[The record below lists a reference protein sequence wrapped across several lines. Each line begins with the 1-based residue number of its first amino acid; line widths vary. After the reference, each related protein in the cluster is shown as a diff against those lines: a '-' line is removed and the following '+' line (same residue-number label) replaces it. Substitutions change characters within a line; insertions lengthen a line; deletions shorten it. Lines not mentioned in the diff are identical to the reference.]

1 MLRFWNC
8 WSFPVIQ
15 QKNIF
20 VFLSASAAI
29 SDCSSQPFHTL
40 DSFFLSQRKRVF
52 FKKRKELGFPIFYL
66 FVTRR
71 ERIDDWKDLTIES
84 GQWGSKT
91 KQKSWWPWNFI
102 VMSRTQDV
110 TGIVKRTTTKRN
122 KKQRW
127 SNNKKKMSRVL
138 TVWLTKVAFFVSL
151 IKKLC
156 LNEAL
161 L

>member
-52 FKKRKELGFPIFYL
+52 LKKEKNWVSRFFIYLLPGVKESMIEKIWQSNQDNGEAKQNKNRGGRETLSWCHVRKTWRELSKE
-66 FVTRR
+66 RR
-71 ERIDDWKDLTIES
+71 QKEIKNNVDRIT
-84 GQWGSKT
+84 
-91 KQKSWWPWNFI
+91 
-102 VMSRTQDV
+102 
-110 TGIVKRTTTKRN
+110 
-122 KKQRW
+122 
-127 SNNKKKMSRVL
+127 KKKCREY
-138 TVWLTKVAFFVSL
+138 WPFG
-151 IKKLC
+151 
-156 LNEAL
+156 
-161 L
+161 